1 MSGRTQ
7 FALFSVMAFADFK
20 RPMLQSHDWLVAL
33 FTHVL
38 PDGRSS
44 LANPMGLTDKKSSSA
59 RSKPDDEWYYAHNP
73 VNQEATS
80 RPIGSS

>member
-38 PDGRSS
+38 PDGRLS
-44 LANPMGLTDKKSSSA
+44 LANPMGLQ
-59 RSKPDDEWYYAHNP
+59 PD
-73 VNQEATS
+73 
-80 RPIGSS
+80 GSDG